1 MTAATES
8 IQRAHYAR
16 LEQLDRDVA
25 AGKYGVSV
33 AIGYADLAGREYERA
48 MSEQVA
54 KELAELR
61 KVAK

>member
-16 LEQLDRDVA
+16 LEQLERDA
-25 AGKYGVSV
+25 KSGVMLLSV
-33 AIGYADLAGREYERA
+33 AIGYADLAGREYERK

-61 KVAK
+61 KVG